1 MIELKTTE
9 AQRDKAKELA
19 EEMGSLKHS
28 MLRGAGNIRGLLAE
42 IVYADKF
49 GLQIAST
56 YNYDLLT
63 KNGKRVDVK
72 SKGGW
77 QVPQPHHWVAVERR
91 FEQDCDFYVFA
102 RVRKDLELIWLLGW
116 MPTIEFRRTALH
128 FPPGTQ
134 DPDDP
139 SFRNKLDNLQMRNR
153 DLRQFDEKHRTNL
166 PRA

>member
-1 MIELKTTE
+1 MIELRTTKY
-9 AQRDKAKELA
+9 QRDMAKRLA

-42 IVYADKF
+42 IAYADRF
-49 GLQIAST
+49 DLHLAGT

-63 KNGKRVDVK
+63 KKGKRVDVK

-77 QVPQPHHWVAVERR
+77 QVPQPHHWVAVEKR

-116 MPTIEFRRTALH
+116 MPAIEFRKKAIH
-128 FPPGTQ
+128 FPPGTP

-139 SFRNKLDNLQMRNR
+139 SFKNKLDNLQMRNR
-153 DLRQFDEKHRTNL
+153 DLRQFNEEN
-166 PRA
+166 